1 MKKNIGMV
9 LLFLA
14 LLFVFTS
21 EAWSIPAFARKYS
34 ISCKVCHNPF
44 PKLKPYGEEFAG
56 HGYVIKDQETP
67 RYNID
72 TGDNMLSLLREL
84 PIAIRF
90 DGYLSFDNAHNQ
102 RFDFSAPFVI
112 KLMSGGEI
120 SKNISYYLYF
130 IFTEGGEIAGLEDA
144 FIMFNNLFKTDLDLY
159 VGQFQVSDP
168 LFKRELRLT
177 YEDYRI
183 YGVKVGQA
191 RADLTYDRGVM
202 LTYGLPTGTD
212 LTLEIV
218 NGMGLDPVDDFET
231 FDADKYKN
239 FLVRISQNFSP
250 ELRAGAFGYF
260 GKERQN
266 NANDSLW
273 MAGGDLTWS
282 QPKVEFNVQYL
293 FREDKNPYFLM
304 AEPEKIQTQGGF
316 AELLY
321 FPHGDDSRW
330 YTAAIFNWVDSDQPD
345 LKYTSAGLH
354 YGYLLRRN
362 VRATVE
368 ATYVFKSELPKHL
381 RLGLGLI
388 TGF

>member
-293 FREDKNPYFLM
+293 FREDKNPYFLI

-354 YGYLLRRN
+354 YG
-362 VRATVE
+362 
-368 ATYVFKSELPKHL
+368 
-381 RLGLGLI
+381 
-388 TGF
+388 

>member
-1 MKKNIGMV
+1 MKRAAGV
-9 LLFLA
+9 LFLT
-14 LLFVFTS
+14 LGLIFIFSS

-44 PKLKPYGEEFAG
+44 PKLKPYGDEFASN
-56 HGYVIKDQETP
+56 GYVIKDKETP

-72 TGDNMLSLLREL
+72 TGDNLLSLLREL

-90 DGYLSFDNAHNQ
+90 DGFMTFDNGHNK
-102 RFDFSAPFVI
+102 RFDFSSPYII

-120 SKNISYYLYF
+120 AKHISYYLYF

-144 FIMFNNLFKTDLDLY
+144 FIMFHDLFKTNLSIS
-159 VGQFQVSDP
+159 VGQFQVADP
-168 LFKRELRLT
+168 MFKRELRLT

-191 RADLTYDRGVM
+191 RTDLTYDRGLMVS
-202 LTYGLPTGTD
+202 YGLPGGTD
-212 LTLEIV
+212 LTLEVV
-218 NGMGLDPVDDFET
+218 NGLGLNTADDVGT
-231 FDADKYKN
+231 FDTDKYKN
-239 FLVRISQNFSP
+239 FMFRVSHDFSP
-250 ELRAGAFGYF
+250 EFRAGAFGST
-260 GKERQN
+260 GKEKQD
-266 NANDSLW
+266 NARDSLW
-273 MAGGDLTWS
+273 MAGGDLTYT
-282 QPKVEFNVQYL
+282 QPKFQFNAQYL
-293 FREDKNPYFLM
+293 YREDKNPYFLI
-304 AEPEKIQTQGGF
+304 AGAEKIQTQGGF

-321 FPHGDDSRW
+321 FPRGDDSRW
-330 YTAAIFNWVDSDQPD
+330 YLVALGNWVDSDQPD

-381 RLGLGLI
+381 RFGLGLI